1 MKKKE
6 TDIKK
11 YNEFEKSRPQ
21 QLDLFSTLGGIFERD
36 KEKYSATAELYDIVP
51 KYVLMDVEKLR
62 TKEGFLP
69 ILNREFV
76 FKKQTMSM
84 KITPALLEVENG
96 KSKAFYPSTRE
107 EIIEDVL
114 RKFATDSNRNEFLD
128 DRLSVKFSLYDLW
141 KELRKIKHPY
151 DYNQIQ
157 ESLNILSQTNIEI
170 VSENTKLTFSSN
182 MFETFGIADY
192 NDNTQIEYDENY
204 SKKVIYFVRFNSLVS
219 ESVKNKT
226 WRVINYEQCMSY
238 KKNISRWLHKRISNM
253 FLNARLEIPYNI
265 LLSTI
270 IRDSGMTEYKQLRD
284 SKRQIISCLEE
295 MIKVGSID
303 RYEVETIF
311 DEHKTTKILDVKFLL
326 YISESFFADIQ
337 KSFLKDKDLSQIL
350 LYKQEEKRL
359 REQAKKSKEEG
370 TDEMD
375 VDTLVKLEIVKLLTS
390 LNISQKDINKIL
402 SSKKNQKNLEQV
414 KNNIITAKNYIEKKQ
429 KDNNEEEC
437 NNIAI
442 ILASIK
448 DNWCNNKT
456 DEETT
461 TNNKKTKHNTKIKEE
476 TEEDKIQQNL
486 KTAKD
491 YIKTEIKDKVFKK
504 ISNNLLKYFGPNVYI
519 PWLSN
524 LKFVAIEKD
533 TNTLILSC
541 TNSFIIDTIKKDYL
555 NGVYRKE
562 PDNTITW
569 LRKGIKE
576 IVEETEPE
584 IKKIEIVKVEK

>member
-151 DYNQIQ
+151 DYSQIK
-157 ESLNILSQTNIEI
+157 ESLNILSKTNIEI

-375 VDTLVKLEIVKLLTS
+375 VNNVENSVDNTILNSETDIKIRTEIIKLLAS
-390 LNISQKDINKIL
+390 LNISSKDINKIL
-402 SSKKNQKNLEQV
+402 LSKKNQKNLEKV
-414 KNNIITAKNYIEKKQ
+414 KNNILAAKNYIEKKQ
-429 KDNNEEEC
+429 KDDNEEKC

-442 ILASIK
+442 VLASIK

-461 TNNKKTKHNTKIKEE
+461 TDNKTQSNLQKAKE
-476 TEEDKIQQNL
+476 
-486 KTAKD
+486 
-491 YIKTEIKDKVFKK
+491 YIKTIKNRKYKK
-504 ISNNLLKYFGPNVYI
+504 ISENLLKNFGEDIYLAWI
-519 PWLSN
+519 SI
-524 LKFVAIEKD
+524 LKFVTIKD
-533 TNTLILSC
+533 DTLILSC
-541 TNSFIIDTIKKDYL
+541 ENGFAIDEVKRQYL
-555 NGVYRKE
+555 NGVYRTE

-576 IVEETEPE
+576 VVEETEE
-584 IKKIEIVKVEK
+584 GIKKIEIVKVDK

>member
-1 MKKKE
+1 MSKE
-6 TDIKK
+6 LEPKL
-11 YNEFEKSRPQ
+11 YNEYQRMRANN
-21 QLDLFSTLGGIFERD
+21 LDLFSFDSLYKSK
-36 KEKYSATAELYDIVP
+36 KEDYSNTVELYDVLP
-51 KYVLMDVEKLR
+51 KYIHDDVAKLR
-62 TKEGFLP
+62 TADGLLKSLT
-69 ILNREFV
+69 REFV
-76 FKKQTMSM
+76 FKKQEMSLT
-84 KITPALLEVENG
+84 ITPALVKTKDGE
-96 KSKAFYPSTRE
+96 KAFYPSTRE

-114 RKFATDSNRNEFLD
+114 RKFATDPNRNEFLD

-151 DYNQIQ
+151 DYDQIK
-157 ESLNILSQTNIEI
+157 ESLDVLL
-170 VSENTKLTFSSN
+170 NTSIKITTKNNKQAFSSH
-182 MFETFGIADY
+182 MIETFGVVDY

-370 TDEMD
+370 ATDEMD
-375 VDTLVKLEIVKLLTS
+375 TDTLVKLEIVKLLTS

-414 KNNIITAKNYIEKKQ
+414 KNNIVVAKNYIEKKQ
-429 KDNNEEEC
+429 KNNNEEEC

-442 ILASIK
+442 VLASIK
-448 DNWCNNKT
+448 DNWNDNKT
-456 DEETT
+456 DEET
-461 TNNKKTKHNTKIKEE
+461 K
-476 TEEDKIQQNL
+476 EDKTQDNL
-486 KTAKD
+486 QKAKD
-491 YIKTEIKDKVFKK
+491 YIKTIKNRKFKK
-504 ISNNLLKYFGPNVYI
+504 ISENLLKNFDADIYLAWI
-519 PWLSN
+519 SI
-524 LKFVAIEKD
+524 LKFVAIKD
-533 TNTLILSC
+533 DTLILSC

-555 NGVYRKE
+555 NGVCRTE

-584 IKKIEIVKVEK
+584 IKKIEIIKVEK